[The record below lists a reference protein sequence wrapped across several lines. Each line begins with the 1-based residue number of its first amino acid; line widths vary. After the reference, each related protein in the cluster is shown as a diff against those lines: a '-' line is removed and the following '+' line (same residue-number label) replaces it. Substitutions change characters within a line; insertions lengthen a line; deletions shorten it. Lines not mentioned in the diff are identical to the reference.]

1 MYHERASWLLDTRAW
16 TNACG
21 WGTDNAASE
30 ATRSGWRPATYQ
42 ASAAPQSCPARWKR
56 SAPAASA
63 SASTSSA
70 SSEFRYAARA
80 AGRAPGE

>member
-16 TNACG
+16 ANACG

-42 ASAAPQSCPARWKR
+42 ASAAPQSCPAR
-56 SAPAASA
+56 
-63 SASTSSA
+63 
-70 SSEFRYAARA
+70 
-80 AGRAPGE
+80 